1 MRSDAGR
8 SWIRLLHLDVH
19 PSLVPSSAMTL
30 RKLALGLCVAE
41 RFMQNTF
48 GPRRARLNHL
58 VTWWP
63 PVTPLTM
70 HRLQLLLL
78 SLVGSPFCSLVR
90 GTFPLSF
97 GG

>member
-1 MRSDAGR
+1 M
-8 SWIRLLHLDVH
+8 RLLLLDVH
-19 PSLVPSSAMTL
+19 PSLVPGSAMTF

-41 RFMQNTF
+41 RFMQHTF

-70 HRLQLLLL
+70 HRLQLLLHL
-78 SLVGSPFCSLVR
+78 GLVGSPFGSLVP
-90 GTFPLSF
+90 GTLR
-97 GG
+97 

>member
-1 MRSDAGR
+1 
-8 SWIRLLHLDVH
+8 
-19 PSLVPSSAMTL
+19 MTL

-41 RFMQNTF
+41 RFMQNAF

-70 HRLQLLLL
+70 HRLHLLHLGII
-78 SLVGSPFCSLVR
+78 GSPFGSLVR
-90 GTFPLSF
+90 GTFR
-97 GG
+97 